1 MRITGV
7 THTGKHPIA
16 GTELSGSHES
26 TSVVGDFEGDA
37 IRYLLAQQLL
47 QPIPAPAPISIKDD
61 QTDSK
66 PNGRFFSMLPPEVRR
81 CILIHAFGHHTMHMN
96 VMFQK
101 PWKVVDAEPQDST
114 AHARHYH
121 NFTVGPEKWMW
132 YGCVCHRTEPEDAPL
147 SLGRTRSWPV
157 KPRTFFLDGCLKGE
171 GTCSEWPGTW
181 PSKCHIGVT
190 GWLRT
195 CRQA

>member
-1 MRITGV
+1 MTLARFALVTLVDIVFIICRPFLIITQLLFDAFRRGF
-7 THTGKHPIA
+7 TRTQKHA
-16 GTELSGSHES
+16 HHGSHSHREASNSWYRTQHAHHGSGSHES

-96 VMFQK
+96 VMFQR
-101 PWKVVDAEPQDST
+101 P
-114 AHARHYH
+114 
-121 NFTVGPEKWMW
+121 GKW
-132 YGCVCHRTEPEDAPL
+132 
-147 SLGRTRSWPV
+147 
-157 KPRTFFLDGCLKGE
+157 
-171 GTCSEWPGTW
+171 
-181 PSKCHIGVT
+181 
-190 GWLRT
+190 
-195 CRQA
+195 